1 MSTSTAGPAGFVR
14 PAFAIVSG
22 TLVGAF
28 GLALGTVLTVF
39 VALLLAGFG
48 VELTAAS
55 VLVLGLIFTQG
66 VGCAGV
72 ALAYPR
78 LRPRVAAFL
87 RERVPAFEDAREEF
101 SLPASVPSL
110 RELLLVVGGYVAALG
125 LAFGGAFLL
134 TLLETD
140 AGTNQAAEI
149 GMQNPEVLLFLI
161 PASFLII
168 GPGEELLF
176 RGVVQGRFREVL
188 GPVAGIALAS
198 AIFAGIHIFAL
209 TGGTL
214 TGNLLALGVLFFPS
228 LVFGIAYEV
237 TDNLVVPSLIHGAY
251 NATLFSL
258 LYVVVRFGPEMEEMA
273 AAML

>member
-1 MSTSTAGPAGFVR
+1 MSTATVERGGYLR

-28 GLALGTVLTVF
+28 GLALGTVLTLF
-39 VALLLAGFG
+39 AATLLFGFG

-55 VLVLGLIFTQG
+55 LLVLGLIFTQG

-72 ALAYPR
+72 ALVYPR

-87 RERVPAFEDAREEF
+87 RERFTAFEDARAEF
-101 SLPASVPSL
+101 HLPVSVPSF
-110 RELLLVVGGYVAALG
+110 REVLIVVGGYVAALG
-125 LAFGGAFLL
+125 LAFAGAFAL
-134 TLLETD
+134 TLLEAD
-140 AGTNQAAEI
+140 AGANQAAEV
-149 GMQNPEVLLFLI
+149 GMQNPEVLLLLI

-188 GPVAGIALAS
+188 GPVAGITLAS

-228 LVFGIAYEV
+228 LVFGVAYEV
-237 TDNLVVPSLIHGAY
+237 TDNLVVPSVIHGAY
-251 NATLFSL
+251 NATLFSI
-258 LYVVVRFGPEMEEMA
+258 LYVAVRFGPEMEEMA